1 MMSQQSQDG
10 MALLINVRNAVFAGN
25 NPSEPTPDDSVFAR
39 SADAAELRRKRKLEE
54 LRDGDDVMKQESCD
68 ARQRFQAITKWRV
81 KGAAYRARRSAH
93 FGFLEGS
100 DRTPAMELFRFLDS

>member
-25 NPSEPTPDDSVFAR
+25 NPSEPIPDDSVCAR

-54 LRDGDDVMKQESCD
+54 LRDRDDVMQQESCD
-68 ARQRFQAITKWRV
+68 ARQRSRQLPNGVPK
-81 KGAAYRARRSAH
+81 AAPIARDARRTLVS
-93 FGFLEGS
+93 
-100 DRTPAMELFRFLDS
+100 